1 MSTARARITCPHCRR
16 EVGFDM
22 GRSRYIQ
29 QRESEFRVRESAL
42 QEREQRLRVR
52 EAEHESDV
60 RLIKNCLHPDK
71 HPYQAERYTRAWQAF
86 ERLLASAT
94 RPEPTSP
101 GGTDF
106 SDDIPF

>member
-1 MSTARARITCPHCRR
+1 MSNARARIACPHCRH
-16 EVGFDM
+16 EVTFDM
-22 GRSRYIQ
+22 SRSRYIQ
-29 QRESEFRVRESAL
+29 QRETEFRGRESQL

-71 HPYQAERYTRAWQAF
+71 HPDQSERYTRAWQAL

-94 RPEPTSP
+94 KQDLDP
-101 GGTDF
+101 F
-106 SDDIPF
+106 SDTVFNDDLPF